1 MPFVLAGKNTQIS
14 DPGFAACCWKQS
26 FFCTLPPSWISG
38 VPDPT
43 SAMIVASRICS
54 GDTGY
59 SGAPVKGDCT
69 TYYKSAGRGFWEWSI
84 GAENRKKDIQY
95 THICKEATSDNIRSS
110 ADSYPATSEKEKGV
124 LLVRVILVK
133 QRPRQGTL
141 GFIANRQRSGKG
153 AEESGRLK

>member
-1 MPFVLAGKNTQIS
+1 
-14 DPGFAACCWKQS
+14 
-26 FFCTLPPSWISG
+26 
-38 VPDPT
+38 
-43 SAMIVASRICS
+43 
-54 GDTGY
+54 TGY

-69 TYYKSAGRGFWEWSI
+69 TYYKYYFNNQRNQGLKYMGLSAGRGFWEWSI